1 MQKTCVYIC
10 IFDVLYIM
18 INYLKY
24 ASNIFDVDNKLHL
37 WTSQTEQTVATMT
50 SHVTCCGVN
59 EIAISIWANSHSQ
72 MWHSS

>member
-10 IFDVLYIM
+10 IFDVLYIL

-37 WTSQTEQTVATMT
+37 
-50 SHVTCCGVN
+50 
-59 EIAISIWANSHSQ
+59 
-72 MWHSS
+72 